1 MGRAAVVRGLLLGW
15 AVVLSA
21 CTTGTMASGGLL
33 SPATLMPE
41 DSPGM
46 VFLGESRRWE
56 PELSEARRA
65 EAECALSQV
74 WGLVRG
80 MDEVGARVELR
91 FWAHRGALTLRSHR
105 STGGQERAESVEE
118 RLFTERFRRLLVAY
132 VGERTG
138 EVVFT
143 LHRTRTDWRVDFH
156 GSSEVPRPAE
166 AKTQPVRREGV
177 AVGTYAAVTHVAGEM
192 VRLLG
197 EPTGPDASFTATVQ
211 LADDGVAGWEPG
223 PHEGTGRE
231 VSRAARERLR
241 GELIQA
247 LLPFTHGVGL
257 REVHLTLRG
266 VRRPGE
272 PAASWRVVEAK
283 TSDPTLPVQED
294 AELIAEYRALHETIL
309 REWREEVVDSGQWA
323 LRLGTEELAFWVI
336 GGVAVHGGGAVLK
349 AVAPRMMQ
357 ILLKGGA
364 KARGWLSTLLLRLP
378 KAERETFKSLWK
390 EVDLRGGRSLTKAE
404 ELELSKLAKRLEE
417 LVDAP
422 LSTNEKR
429 RLRETARTSFQQL
442 HPELAQAM
450 RLVTE
455 RLYEVH
461 HRRPLEYA
469 HLLLGEDINARNNLV
484 AVARPVHGRING
496 LWTKFRMGRGGAETS
511 AEEVKQMAEIV
522 DRHFHHWYDVLY
534 DSRSTS
540 ALDNATEMALKDVEK
555 LLTKG

>member
-15 AVVLSA
+15 AIVLSA
-21 CTTGTMASGGLL
+21 CATGTMASGGLL
-33 SPATLMPE
+33 SPATLLPE
-41 DSPGM
+41 DASG
-46 VFLGESRRWE
+46 VVLLRESRRQE
-56 PELSEARRA
+56 PQLSEARLA
-65 EAECALSQV
+65 EAECALMQV

-118 RLFTERFRRLLVAY
+118 RVFTERFRRLLVAY

-177 AVGTYAAVTHVAGEM
+177 AVGTYAAATHVAGEM

-197 EPTGPDASFTATVQ
+197 EPTGTDASFTATVQ

-272 PAASWRVVEAK
+272 SAASWRVMEAK
-283 TSDPTLPVQED
+283 TSEPALSAEED
-294 AELIAEYRALHETIL
+294 ADLIAEYRALHETIL
-309 REWREEVVDSGQWA
+309 REWREELTDSGQWA

-349 AVAPRMMQ
+349 AVAPRLMQ

-364 KARGWLSTLLLRLP
+364 KARGGVEHPPLASP
-378 KAERETFKSLWK
+378 Q
-390 EVDLRGGRSLTKAE
+390 GGAGGL
-404 ELELSKLAKRLEE
+404 
-417 LVDAP
+417 
-422 LSTNEKR
+422 
-429 RLRETARTSFQQL
+429 QI
-442 HPELAQAM
+442 
-450 RLVTE
+450 
-455 RLYEVH
+455 
-461 HRRPLEYA
+461 PLEGGGPPRWPLT
-469 HLLLGEDINARNNLV
+469 HQG
-484 AVARPVHGRING
+484 
-496 LWTKFRMGRGGAETS
+496 GGA
-511 AEEVKQMAEIV
+511 
-522 DRHFHHWYDVLY
+522 R
-534 DSRSTS
+534 
-540 ALDNATEMALKDVEK
+540 VEQ
-555 LLTKG
+555 TREAARGTRRCAVEPE